1 MRKFFLFAAALL
13 ISLPSALA
21 ADGPKDLPYASLN
34 RGLTERVV
42 LPAYAKLTPA
52 MERLAQ
58 ASETFCVDPPTGG
71 YAGLIST
78 FHAAMDAW
86 QHAQPIAFG
95 PVAVEGRA
103 ARIEFWP
110 DSGGSTDRQIR
121 RVLSEQTPALIAPGG
136 LDGKSVALQNLTTFE
151 RLLAEHASRLV
162 ASSGGTDED
171 RYACRWMIEI
181 ARFQA
186 RLAATIEHEWT
197 SGYAATVLGAE
208 LGNATY
214 ANARAATTDYLKS
227 LVGSLDVVIRQKL
240 ERPMDASVAKARA
253 ARAESWRTKRSLA
266 NIVANL
272 ETARD
277 LFSVPD
283 GFGDLLTAAGSGPLA
298 AGMRD
303 GFDAAV
309 AAARG
314 LGKPLEDSVGDTI
327 ARPRLDELVRQI
339 RALRTLIAG
348 PLSTETDL
356 VVGFNSL
363 DGD

>member
-1 MRKFFLFAAALL
+1 MRRFFLSLVAAL
-13 ISLPSALA
+13 IAIAPAG
-21 ADGPKDLPYASLN
+21 ADEGSKDLPYAALN
-34 RGLTERVV
+34 RALTERVV
-42 LPAYAKLTPA
+42 LPAYAKFTPA

-58 ASETFCVDPPTGG
+58 ASETFCIDPPTGG
-71 YAGLIST
+71 YAGLVAI

-95 PVAVEGRA
+95 PIAAEGRA

-110 DSGGSTDRQIR
+110 DTGGSTDRQIR
-121 RVLSEQTPALIAPGG
+121 RVLSEKPLALIAPGG
-136 LDGKSVALQNLTTFE
+136 LDGKSVALQNLATYE
-151 RLLAEHASRLV
+151 RLLAEHAARLV
-162 ASSGGTDED
+162 AGSGTDED
-171 RYACRWMIEI
+171 RYACLWMAGI

-186 RLAATIEHEWT
+186 RLATGIEGGWT
-197 SGYAATVLGAE
+197 NGYAATVLGAE
-208 LGNATY
+208 QGNATY

-227 LVGSLDVVIRQKL
+227 LVGSLDSVVRQKL
-240 ERPMDASVAKARA
+240 ERPMDANVAKARA

-277 LFSVPD
+277 LFSAPD

-303 GFDAAV
+303 GFDAAI

-314 LGKPLEDSVGDTI
+314 LGKPLEDAVGDSHI
-327 ARPRLDELVRQI
+327 RPRLDDLVRQI
-339 RALRTLIAG
+339 KALRTLMAG
-348 PLSTETDL
+348 PLATETGL